1 VKPRKEPADHGT
13 LAFLKC
19 VFPDSVSRDECL
31 LLMYVLYDIGDMSMR
46 AVADAAGI
54 LMNADYIDYL
64 HDMYFVASHNYVV
77 DQEKAST
84 LRQRLYA
91 CGYET
96 WINS

>member
-1 VKPRKEPADHGT
+1 MKPRKEPVDYET

-19 VFPDSVSRDECL
+19 VFPHNVSREECL
-31 LLMYVLYDIGDMSMR
+31 LLMHVLYDIGDMSMR

-54 LMNADYIDYL
+54 LMNADYIEYL

-77 DQEKAST
+77 DQEKADS
-84 LRQRLYA
+84 LRARLYA

-96 WINS
+96 WIES